1 MHVTLLAQSIK
12 RLYSLKIA
20 LYNKDKTKFKFVC
33 FFFFPMCFDIREYL
47 GETT

>member
-1 MHVTLLAQSIK
+1 MRVTLLAQSIK
-12 RLYSLKIA
+12 RLYSLKTV
-20 LYNKDKTKFKFVC
+20 LYNKDKKLSSSF